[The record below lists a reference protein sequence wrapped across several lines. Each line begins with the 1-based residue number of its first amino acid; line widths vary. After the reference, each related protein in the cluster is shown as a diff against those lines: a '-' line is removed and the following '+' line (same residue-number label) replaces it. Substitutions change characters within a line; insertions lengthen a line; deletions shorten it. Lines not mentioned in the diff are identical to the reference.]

1 MGKKRYSPRGS
12 STSRTQ
18 KKRKENVT
26 SLAIPI
32 VVGLV
37 VVAVV
42 VGAIMSIENQQPARG
57 NSPALV
63 DTAQPLNTESIPFPS
78 VPRISLKDT
87 QDELATGQAVLVD
100 VRSKSSYD
108 QAHATG
114 AISVPEEEID
124 ARLNELPR
132 DKDLILYCT

>member
-1 MGKKRYSPRGS
+1 MGKKRHSPRGS
-12 STSRTQ
+12 SPSRTQ
-18 KKRKENVT
+18 KRRKENVT

-37 VVAVV
+37 VVAVI
-42 VGAIMSIENQQPARG
+42 VGAILSIENQQPARG
-57 NSPALV
+57 DSPASV

-87 QDELATGQAVLVD
+87 QDELAQGQAVLVD

-114 AISVPEEEID
+114 AISMPEEEID